1 MAMLKKLLKQLNK
14 FRTWRKE
21 KAIDNLLK
29 IAGIDLTP
37 EEGVFGVL
45 SQAEEQI
52 VLERLYDD
60 KLFMALLRKYAEGVN
75 KKMID
80 DVISANPAQVAEY
93 KGGKEK
99 LFSFFVGEMMKK
111 TKGKANPA
119 IVNTLLKNGLTS

>member
-1 MAMLKKLLKQLNK
+1 MLKKLLKQLNK

-80 DVISANPAQVAEY
+80 DVKKQDWHEASRHNGQFFTYAN
-93 KGGKEK
+93 
-99 LFSFFVGEMMKK
+99 LLRK
-111 TKGKANPA
+111 TKKAHENQIKHDNKGK
-119 IVNTLLKNGLTS
+119 S